1 MSTKERTTKIAE
13 MQVRYAR
20 ERAEEQAVLD
30 AAPEPP
36 YVKRERAISGAQG
49 MTETAISRCPFCGGA
64 AALNGLGYCGPA
76 DCYDVQVEC
85 DDCGARSA
93 TLIVD
98 QSLPNVAEQERD
110 IAAEAVSAWNRRAS

>member
-36 YVKRERAISGAQG
+36 HVKRERAISGAQG
-49 MTETAISRCPFCGGA
+49 MTETADQRI
-64 AALNGLGYCGPA
+64 
-76 DCYDVQVEC
+76 
-85 DDCGARSA
+85 GARM
-93 TLIVD
+93 LRLEREMP
-98 QSLPNVAEQERD
+98 QSEVALLQGILRQLVELNCSLYEMRMTRG
-110 IAAEAVSAWNRRAS
+110 E